1 MKTKNF
7 NLIISVESGSMGS
20 IKEQACVVLNQIMVK
35 VKQDEKD
42 YESIWKNLGADCS
55 FMSLFYNFYARQ
67 GVL

>member
-35 VKQDEKD
+35 VK
-42 YESIWKNLGADCS
+42 
-55 FMSLFYNFYARQ
+55 
-67 GVL
+67 